1 MASVNK
7 VILIG
12 HLGKDPQVRTLEGDV
27 CVASFPLAT
36 KEVFMK
42 DGKRVE
48 QTEWHNI
55 ILWRGLAEAAGK
67 YLRKGKL
74 VYIEGRLRTRI
85 FEDKDKNRRSNTEIV
100 VENFSLLDKSHD
112 HHNSNNQA
120 SNDDSQDSDE
130 STMNQNSDNVNS
142 FTV

>member
-130 STMNQNSDNVNS
+130 STMKQNSDNVNS

>member
-1 MASVNK
+1 M
-7 VILIG
+7 
-12 HLGKDPQVRTLEGDV
+12 
-27 CVASFPLAT
+27 
-36 KEVFMK
+36 
-42 DGKRVE
+42 
-48 QTEWHNI
+48 
-55 ILWRGLAEAAGK
+55 
-67 YLRKGKL
+67 RKGKL

-130 STMNQNSDNVNS
+130 STMNQNSNNVNS

>member
-130 STMNQNSDNVNS
+130 STMNQNSNNVNS